1 MRLLYSLLLL
11 SCTGL
16 PTRSYSP
23 DFIIEQGS
31 RFGNVEIEEVD
42 LWLTGISLVGPLR
55 RKVGQRGCTAHH
67 SASLST
73 PPSVI

>member
-42 LWLTGISLVGPLR
+42 LWLTGIGVWLVLSGG
-55 RKVGQRGCTAHH
+55 KWDSVGARLITQ
-67 SASLST
+67 
-73 PPSVI
+73 PPSLRLPL